1 MHNKFIE
8 ASNEQLRKHGYR
20 LTPQRHMILSVIEEA
35 AEHINIEQITAR
47 VQKRNPYVSLSTVY
61 RTLELF
67 ESLNLVRQVHLPGE
81 QQPHYEPAQEG
92 DTHYHLV
99 CRRCHTT
106 IHLDET
112 LLGDLQKQIQ
122 AQFHYH
128 GLTLDL
134 TAAGYCPACWQYA
147 QQKAIQQ
154 PMADEIYDTETSA
167 PGPTQ

>member
-1 MHNKFIE
+1 MHTKFIE
-8 ASNEQLRKHGYR
+8 AGNEQLRKHGYR

-35 AEHINIEQITAR
+35 AEHVNIEQITAR
-47 VQKRNPYVSLSTVY
+47 VQERNPYVSLSTVY

-92 DTHYHLV
+92 DAHSHLV
-99 CRRCHTT
+99 CRRCHIT

-112 LLGDLQKQIQ
+112 LLGDLQEHIQ
-122 AQFHYH
+122 AQFHFH

-134 TAAGYCPACWQYA
+134 TAAGYCTECWQYM
-147 QQKAIQQ
+147 QQKAVSTKEELC
-154 PMADEIYDTETSA
+154 AEETHASS
-167 PGPTQ
+167 PTQ